1 MDQGPSKRSFGLNV
15 ARIAGIPKH
24 VIEVAEKISL
34 MVEENNKWVSILS
47 DGNTGRR
54 ALERK
59 EEVKRRNEIRDTF
72 SSLYSQ
78 VEQTLQ
84 SQEQ

>member
-34 MVEENNKWVSILS
+34 MVEENNK
-47 DGNTGRR
+47 
-54 ALERK
+54 
-59 EEVKRRNEIRDTF
+59 
-72 SSLYSQ
+72 
-78 VEQTLQ
+78 
-84 SQEQ
+84 